1 MYNILVIDDHPFTL
15 KILKQILERQNYGVD
30 HFTNPL
36 QALNFLN
43 QPGTNIDLI
52 ISDVMMEQ
60 MSGLEL
66 LAKIK
71 QNPKLSFIPFIVISA
86 SMDAELRQQAFQ
98 LGAVDYIEKP
108 IRSNI
113 FISKISS
120 LLLNLSLTHLSKSII
135 LQGNKETLKPDEILS
150 FCQTEKVNGFVYISN
165 GIIELEFI
173 FRSGQPDMEKN
184 LSERFE
190 QLSALK
196 HYEFIIAHGKLQ
208 LDAARQ
214 FLKQSTH
221 DIRFNALNNS
231 DYQSLFERYNDLED
245 IFIYKNKWQ
254 SIRNNPNS
262 DVPSLLHYL
271 SETSERLSVLEGNEP
286 KYLRIGLPGSQQL
299 LLIKFN
305 NQPLAFNFN
314 SKVGFDNLLKIW
326 LGTEPV

>member
-15 KILKQILERQNYGVD
+15 KILKQILEKQKYGVD

-43 QPGTNIDLI
+43 QSGTKIDLI

-86 SMDAELRQQAFQ
+86 SMDTELRQQAFQ

-108 IRSNI
+108 IQSNI
-113 FISKISS
+113 FISKINS
-120 LLLNLSLTHLSKSII
+120 LLSNLALTHLSKSII

-150 FCQTEKVNGFVYISN
+150 FCQAERVNGFVYISN

-173 FRSGQPDMEKN
+173 FKSGQPDMQEN

-190 QLSALK
+190 QLRALK

-208 LDAARQ
+208 PDAARR
-214 FLKQSTH
+214 FLKQTTH
-221 DIRFNALNNS
+221 DIRFNALNES
-231 DYQSLFERYNDLED
+231 DYKSLFERYDDLED
-245 IFIYKNKWQ
+245 IFIFKNKWQ
-254 SIRNNPNS
+254 SIKNDQSS
-262 DVPSLLHYL
+262 DVPSLLHCL
-271 SETSERLSVLEGNEP
+271 SETSDSLSALEGNEP
-286 KYLRIGLPGSQQL
+286 KYLRIGLSDKQQL
-299 LLIKFN
+299 LIIKYN
-305 NQPLAFNFN
+305 NHPLAFNFN
-314 SKVGFDNLLKIW
+314 SKEGFDNLLKIW